1 MGFRKSHHSPPTQR
15 NSRRN
20 RRFETAVP
28 MVRWLEMVDGAGSD
42 LEVSST
48 SLKLSRR
55 LTLVEYA
62 WKVAR
67 KFVYKLVVYW

>member
-1 MGFRKSHHSPPTQR
+1 MKEPSFATDAKDR

-20 RRFETAVP
+20 RRFEMAIP

-48 SLKLSRR
+48 SSKLSCR
-55 LTLVEYA
+55 LTLVEYT
-62 WKVAR
+62 
-67 KFVYKLVVYW
+67 